1 MGKIYE
7 EIKVNDKK
15 VKVKIDTGSDL
26 PLCLKKDVIKKLK
39 LKKHPTAIAKFFTE
53 EKGYVESPAYI
64 ANIRMKNCNTYPTVI
79 VEATGENLLGHPLLQ
94 VFEAKIDEKKEELI
108 IDKCPIFRTG
118 EKTGKII
125 YKKV

>member
-15 VKVKIDTGSDL
+15 VKVKVDTGSDL
-26 PLCLKKDVIKKLK
+26 PLCLRKDVIEKLK

-53 EKGYVESPAYI
+53 EKGYVESPTYF
-64 ANIRMKNCNTYPTVI
+64 ANIRLKKCNPYPVVV
-79 VEATGENLLGHPLLQ
+79 VEATGENLLGHPVLQ

-108 IDKCPIFRTG
+108 IDKCPVFRTG
-118 EKTGKII
+118 EVTGKII
-125 YKKV
+125 EK